1 MWPFKT
7 RGSRFHGDLSERS
20 PSLLGKHDFT
30 TIDAVIKLWL
40 PDELVAALD
49 VISAERDASRP
60 DVLRWILFEHAYGRA
75 EFAHLCHRAQG
86 RTVRCRDLAV
96 VAPSGAGEHNA
107 RPIAAP
113 ALGKSLE
120 DIKLHLPAQLRRDLE
135 RLAALHRQ
143 PLSDYLRGV
152 LARVLMGVLFLVHAR
167 KRECA

>member
-7 RGSRFHGDLSERS
+7 RGSRFHGDVSERS
-20 PSLLGKHDFT
+20 PSLLGSCDFT
-30 TIDAVIKLWL
+30 TNDAVIKLWL

-60 DVLRWILFEHAYGRA
+60 DVLRWILFEHAYGRT
-75 EFAHLCHRAQG
+75 EFAHLCNRAQG
-86 RTVRCRDLAV
+86 RAVRCRDLVV
-96 VAPSGAGEHNA
+96 VAPNGACEPTD
-107 RPIAAP
+107 RPTAAP

-152 LARVLMGVLFLVHAR
+152 LARSLLGEL
-167 KRECA
+167 

>member
-20 PSLLGKHDFT
+20 PSLIGKHDFST
-30 TIDAVIKLWL
+30 NDAVIKLWL

-60 DVLRWILFEHAYGRA
+60 DVLRWILFEHAYGRT
-75 EFAHLCHRAQG
+75 EFAHLCNRAQG
-86 RTVRCRDLAV
+86 RAVRCRDLAV
-96 VAPSGAGEHNA
+96 VAPNGVCEPTT
-107 RPIAAP
+107 RPTAAP
-113 ALGKSLE
+113 ALGKNLE

-135 RLAALHRQ
+135 RLAALYRQ

-152 LARVLMGVLFLVHAR
+152 LARALMGELFLAR
-167 KRECA
+167 TCERECA